1 MTVSLNLMTLT
12 VSLNLKRIKTLKNFS
27 DVDCGDKT
35 WDYGEDYK
43 PIPRKRERGDLESSE

>member
-27 DVDCGDKT
+27 DVD
-35 WDYGEDYK
+35 YGEDYK